1 MNNNKAD
8 MILRLIAR
16 DEGVRDALQN
26 MGKDGKKALRE
37 IDRAAKGA
45 RPGLKAVDN
54 VVNDIKNSADG
65 MVSRLGPA
73 GSLLKGLGPIGIAAG
88 AGLTAVVLAAH
99 QLGAAGERAIMTLAE
114 MSRTAER
121 LELDPEQLQALR
133 LELERLGISS
143 DKTDAAFATAQKT
156 LSEATLGTG
165 EFYSAVKLINPELV
179 EQVRLA
185 TTTSERLELIKT
197 AYNEAGSEAER
208 NTILVRTFGDGN
220 VEAGLRIL
228 QMKGTLDEATGAYKN
243 QGLVISKELL
253 PRYEEMAQQ
262 LTANKQIA
270 DRLGLQLET
279 RFADLGLHL
288 SQFKAGAAGV
298 LLDLLPSTGVDDDIS
313 QLTRK
318 IARLRENID
327 DPSAFEIDLGLVP
340 GYQEDLEAAEAQL
353 DALKKKRDQLAQTD
367 AIIGAQFLT
376 PSATPVDPSD
386 PGKADPSDPGKSA
399 AEIAKAQAAAAK
411 AQADLTAARSRAIR
425 VLADL
430 GDVTGLVAE
439 KQKGLDELVQRELI
453 TAAQRDEAL
462 RRYEEHLHSQTA
474 AVRALKE
481 AEKRAAEIR
490 LDLASKEEAV
500 DIKVAAR
507 EKELTD
513 LKDRGLLTNQQV
525 AKSLR
530 QYREELD
537 GTEAAQ
543 KTLEAALID
552 TLDPMQ
558 RLARD
563 LTELH
568 ELQALAT
575 IDDQEFA
582 RIIEAQTKEAT
593 DASERETFGETLDN
607 AEARIRDAAMG
618 AEAVIAAKVEAE
630 RQILEALG
638 ERLTDVDAS
647 AYLEKYEQGLRD
659 AADAGGEFAGIN
671 DLIGD
676 GIRGNIRSME
686 DFGQAALGI
695 LADIITKAL
704 ESSDALGGIFG
715 NGDFGAAIG
724 DVLASVFHEGTPNV
738 AQPKRTRRINASS
751 RLAQDEHITILR
763 DQERVFSRSD
773 NRALIRAINSAGRT
787 TVVMNPVMPPAW
799 TIPTMDFDPAIYN
812 HHYRAASQ
820 PAPGGAQAQ
829 PAMPNITIVT
839 PPGEPVERKESTNAK
854 GERELLIL
862 VGKQARR
869 QAAQYL
875 ASPAGQKQMKAQY
888 GLRPTTLGKKG

>member
-73 GSLLKGLGPIGIAAG
+73 GSLLKGIGPIGIAAG
-88 AGLTAVVLAAH
+88 AGIATFVLAAH

-114 MSRTAER
+114 MSSTAER

-165 EFYSAVKLINPELV
+165 EFYSALKLINPELV

-220 VEAGLRIL
+220 VDAGLRIL
-228 QMKGTLDEATGAYKN
+228 QMKGTLDEATGAYKD

-253 PRYEEMAQQ
+253 PRYGEMAQQ

-353 DALKKKRDQLAQTD
+353 NALKKKRDQLAQKET
-367 AIIGAQFLT
+367 
-376 PSATPVDPSD
+376 SASITHI
-386 PGKADPSDPGKSA
+386 PGLDVPAYSGGDSDPGKSA

-411 AQADLTAARSRAIR
+411 AQAELTAARSRAAR

-462 RRYEEHLHSQTA
+462 RQYEEHLHSQTA
-474 AVRALKE
+474 AVRALEE
-481 AEKRAAEIR
+481 AKKRAAEIR
-490 LDLASKEEAV
+490 LDLASKEEAAA
-500 DIKVAAR
+500 IKVAAR
-507 EKELTD
+507 QKELTD
-513 LKDRGLLTNQQV
+513 LKNRGLLTNKQV
-525 AKSLR
+525 IESLR

-563 LTELH
+563 LAELDR
-568 ELQALAT
+568 LQGLVN
-575 IDDQEFA
+575 IKDEDFA
-582 RIIEAQTKEAT
+582 RIIEARTKEAT
-593 DASERETFGETLDN
+593 DASERETFGETLDD
-607 AEARIRDAAMG
+607 AEARIRDVAMG

-659 AADAGGEFAGIN
+659 AADAGGEFAGVN

-724 DVLASVFHEGTPNV
+724 DVLASVFHDGTPNV

-787 TVVMNPVMPPAW
+787 TVVMNPVMPQAW

-829 PAMPNITIVT
+829 PALPNITIVT

>member
-54 VVNDIKNSADG
+54 VVNDIKNSTDG

-73 GSLLKGLGPIGIAAG
+73 GSLLKGIGPIGIAAG
-88 AGLTAVVLAAH
+88 AGIATFVLAAN

-185 TTTSERLELIKT
+185 TTTSERLELVKT
-197 AYNEAGSEAER
+197 AYSEAGAEAER

-228 QMKGTLDEATGAYKN
+228 QIKGTLDEATGAYKD

-262 LTANKQIA
+262 LTANEQMREA
-270 DRLGLQLET
+270 AWLRLES
-279 RFADLGLHL
+279 RFADFGLHL
-288 SQFKAGAAGV
+288 DQISANIYTDFA
-298 LLDLLPSTGVDDDIS
+298 DLLPSTGIDEDIS
-313 QLTRK
+313 KLTRRV
-318 IARLRENID
+318 AELRKNIERGVST
-327 DPSAFEIDLGLVP
+327 PGSGLGL
-340 GYQEDLEAAEAQL
+340 GWSHQLEATLAQL
-353 DALKKKRDQLAQTD
+353 DALEKKRDQLAQKET
-367 AIIGAQFLT
+367 
-376 PSATPVDPSD
+376 SASITHI
-386 PGKADPSDPGKSA
+386 PGLDVPAYSGGDSDPGKSA

-411 AQADLTAARSRAIR
+411 AQAELTAARSRAIR

-582 RIIEAQTKEAT
+582 HIIEARTKQAT
-593 DASERETFGETLDN
+593 DASDRETFGETLDD

-659 AADAGGEFAGIN
+659 AADAGGEFAGVN

-715 NGDFGAAIG
+715 KGDFGAAIG

-829 PAMPNITIVT
+829 PALPNITIVT